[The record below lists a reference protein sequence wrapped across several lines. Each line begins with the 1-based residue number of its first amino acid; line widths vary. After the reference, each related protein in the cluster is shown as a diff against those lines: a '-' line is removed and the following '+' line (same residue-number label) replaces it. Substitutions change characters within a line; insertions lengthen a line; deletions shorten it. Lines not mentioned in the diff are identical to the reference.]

1 MKMPDPRTELYSL
14 KSKRVWVAGHR
25 GMVGSA
31 LVRRLESED
40 CEVLCAGHEALDLCN
55 QDAVNTWMG
64 KEKPDAVFL
73 AAATVGGIH
82 ANQSRPAD
90 FIYNNLSIETNIIHA
105 AWKNDVGKLMFL
117 GSSCIYPKLA
127 PQPMRE
133 EDLLGGPLEPTN
145 QWYAIAKIAGIMLC
159 QAFRQQHGCDF
170 ISAQPTNLYGIGDN
184 FDLQSSHVLPAL
196 MAKAQ
201 QAKTDGAPSMDVWGS
216 GNSKREFLFADDLA
230 DALVYMMKHYS
241 GDIQINVGTG
251 QDMSIREVAELVC
264 RVVGFTGDLAF
275 DRSMPDGAPRK
286 LLNVDRL
293 TDMGWTASTSLEDGL
308 RQTYRW
314 YLENYPKG

>member
-1 MKMPDPRTELYSL
+1 MATRT
-14 KSKRVWVAGHR
+14 
-25 GMVGSA
+25 
-31 LVRRLESED
+31 
-40 CEVLCAGHEALDLCN
+40 
-55 QDAVNTWMG
+55 
-64 KEKPDAVFL
+64 
-73 AAATVGGIH
+73 
-82 ANQSRPAD
+82 
-90 FIYNNLSIETNIIHA
+90 
-105 AWKNDVGKLMFL
+105 
-117 GSSCIYPKLA
+117 
-127 PQPMRE
+127 
-133 EDLLGGPLEPTN
+133 GPLEQTN
-145 QWYAIAKIAGIMLC
+145 EAYAIAKIAGIMLC

-184 FDLQSSHVLPAL
+184 FDLQSSHVLAAL

-251 QDMSIREVAELVC
+251 EDISIREAAELVC
-264 RVVGFTGDLAF
+264 RVVGFTGGLAF

-293 TDMGWTASTSLEDGL
+293 TDMGWTAGTSLEDGL